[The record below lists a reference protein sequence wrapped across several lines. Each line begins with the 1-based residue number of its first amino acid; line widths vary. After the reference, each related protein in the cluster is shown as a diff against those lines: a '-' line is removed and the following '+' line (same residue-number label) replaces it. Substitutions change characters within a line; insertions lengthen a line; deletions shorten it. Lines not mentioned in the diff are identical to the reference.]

1 MSENDDARYQVD
13 KRLVKAAFNAAAT
26 RYDGVAVVQREVRG
40 RMLERL
46 DLIRCRPQII
56 LDAGAG
62 TGHAAFALAQR
73 YPDAMVIALDIAWT
87 MLQHAQ
93 KQTPRLQRWRKRHRW
108 VCADAERM
116 PLRDES
122 MDLLF
127 SNLTLQWCPSID
139 QALHEFRRCLRP
151 GGLVLFSSFGPDTL
165 RELRQCWQQV
175 DGYNH
180 VNAFVDMH
188 DLGDGL
194 IRNGF
199 SDPVMDVETLT
210 LTYPDALTVMHDL
223 KALGA
228 HNVTAGRNRGLTTPR
243 ALRAVVER
251 YETRRTNGTLPAT
264 FEIVYGHAWHLPR
277 TARAKP
283 ARGGE
288 FHIAVD
294 SLRRPR
300 SQQ

>member
-13 KRLVKAAFNAAAT
+13 KRLVKAAFNAAAP

-46 DLIRCRPQII
+46 DLIKCRPQII

-122 MDLLF
+122 IDLLF

-180 VNAFVDMH
+180 VNAFIDMH

-199 SDPVMDVETLT
+199 SDPVMDMETIT